1 MEHSRGAYSKLRE
14 KPIAPFVE
22 KLVSAFPCLSD
33 SVAANIQS
41 WSDFVLLSVES
52 SYCQSWAQDNVVLI
66 GDAAHTMTPTGAF
79 GLNAALE
86 DADVLSE
93 LLVRMSAD
101 QFGSTAQ
108 LQELQTIRGAKV
120 QQQLARQV
128 EMESSF
134 QQRYDPF
141 FKTRLTR

>member
-1 MEHSRGAYSKLRE
+1 M
-14 KPIAPFVE
+14 
-22 KLVSAFPCLSD
+22 
-33 SVAANIQS
+33 
-41 WSDFVLLSVES
+41 
-52 SYCQSWAQDNVVLI
+52 LI

-93 LLVRMSAD
+93 LLVRMVAD

-108 LQELQTIRGAKV
+108 LQELQAIRGAKV

-134 QQRYDPF
+134 QQRYESF
-141 FKTRLTR
+141 L

>member
-1 MEHSRGAYSKLRE
+1 
-14 KPIAPFVE
+14 
-22 KLVSAFPCLSD
+22 
-33 SVAANIQS
+33 
-41 WSDFVLLSVES
+41 
-52 SYCQSWAQDNVVLI
+52 
-66 GDAAHTMTPTGAF
+66 MTPTGAF

-93 LLVRMSAD
+93 LLVQMAAD
-101 QFGSTAQ
+101 QFRSTAQ

-134 QQRYDPF
+134 QQRYESF
-141 FKTRLTR
+141 L